1 MFCISC
7 GKMLPDNALFCP
19 ACGTRVGQTSPSV
32 PPQADVSPLLTLKC
46 TSCGSSNLKRL
57 RAGEY
62 RCEHCGTSFFSKEQS
77 DREEDSDARL
87 VSLLDKAEAYAEKGE
102 LQSEHKAL
110 ATAYSLAPENNDV
123 LLRYGRS
130 YIKLGFPQK
139 AMEYFRKAEALFPE
153 DPVVYVN
160 IGTALLKEGHFAEA
174 KQQYEKGLSII
185 EADPSSASVGDAA
198 VAYGNYALCVGRLG
212 DRKTARK
219 YLSIAKEKGYR
230 SASIDWICRELH
242 IPRFLI

>member
-7 GKMLPDNALFCP
+7 GKMLPDDALFCS
-19 ACGTRVGQTSPSV
+19 ACGTRVEQK
-32 PPQADVSPLLTLKC
+32 SPLFTLKC
-46 TSCGSSNLKRL
+46 TSCGSNHLKKL
-57 RAGEY
+57 RTGQY
-62 RCEHCGTSFFSKEQS
+62 LCEHCGTSFFTKEPG
-77 DREEDSDARL
+77 DWEEESDARL
-87 VSLLDKAEAYAEKGE
+87 VSLLDKAESYAEKGE
-102 LQSEHKAL
+102 LQSEHNSL
-110 ATAYSLAPENNDV
+110 ATAYSVAPENADV

-139 AMEYFRKAEALFPE
+139 AMEYFRKAEVLYPD
-153 DPVVYVN
+153 DPIVYVN
-160 IGTALLKEGHFAEA
+160 IGTALLKEGHYAEA

-185 EADPSSASVGDAA
+185 EEDPASASLGDIA
-198 VAYGNYALCVGRLG
+198 VTYGNYALCVGKLG

>member
-7 GKMLPDNALFCP
+7 GKMLPDNALFCS
-19 ACGTRVGQTSPSV
+19 ACGTRVEQK
-32 PPQADVSPLLTLKC
+32 SPLFTLKC

-185 EADPSSASVGDAA
+185 EEDPASASLGDIA
-198 VAYGNYALCVGRLG
+198 VTYGNYALCVGKLG

>member
-7 GKMLPDNALFCP
+7 GKKLPDDALFCS
-19 ACGTRVGQTSPSV
+19 ACGARVEQALLSAPA
-32 PPQADVSPLLTLKC
+32 QADEPPLFTLKC
-46 TSCGSSNLKRL
+46 TSCGSNRLKKL

-62 RCEHCGTSFFSKEQS
+62 LCEHCGTSFFTKEPGEL
-77 DREEDSDARL
+77 EEESDAKV
-87 VSLLDKAEAYAEKGE
+87 VSLLDKAESFADKSE
-102 LQSEHKAL
+102 LQSEHNTL
-110 ATAYSLAPENNDV
+110 AAAYSVAPENNDV

-130 YIKLGFPQK
+130 FVKLGFPQK
-139 AMEYFRKAEALFPE
+139 AMEYFRKAEALYPD
-153 DPVVYVN
+153 DPIVYVN

-174 KQQYEKGLSII
+174 KEEYEKGLSMI
-185 EADPSSASVGDAA
+185 EEDPKSASTGDIA
-198 VAYGNYALCVGRLG
+198 VTYGNYALCVGRLG

-219 YLSIAKEKGYR
+219 YLTIAKEKGYR